1 MRDFYTKE
9 NMQGAA
15 FHVPDGGLSFEPA
28 ELSFETETE
37 TGREGV
43 IRVRHSGGKPAR
55 GYVYAS
61 ERCMR
66 GVREQF
72 APAADGTGYIR
83 WQFDSRGI
91 APGRTVSGF
100 FRVISPFGEY
110 SIPYTVRVSGAGE
123 ISKKKSIQGR
133 AAAGT
138 AGTRNLQ
145 GNTPAA
151 RISRRQGAAQEPQQ
165 QSDSVQA
172 ADQDL
177 SFSDIRTKADFLAL
191 AEENIERAADFFY
204 SHRLYRILTED
215 QDRTLYRG
223 LSMQKDN
230 LQNVE
235 EFLIAACGK
244 KKTIFEPV
252 ETSLFLQTEG
262 KGGRVDSRL
271 AGSRAERALEAHRQ
285 RVRSRG
291 MGVAAAKQ
299 QPAQED
305 LVYIPL
311 QIRKIGTGQVRLTIQ
326 AEGRFL
332 PSAPF
337 DVPAELQGSQD
348 SAAGSAKTV
357 DAAKRDVSAARD
369 VSAETDGSAK
379 TDDGA
384 KTDDSVK
391 TDGSAK
397 KDASAKTDGDDYA
410 EAAPVRESD
419 QSHIPVFGKAR
430 TGEPELLFTVRIPVS
445 RAALHAGRNF
455 GSVTVR
461 GPFNET
467 VVPVEV
473 YCLPV
478 VPPVRRRQER
488 ELHLLELQLMRLY
501 VDFRLTDS
509 RAHADIENQADRLIE
524 EITRRSRRDLIPRL
538 YRVHMMIL
546 RGKNAEAERELSR
559 IAVRYAG
566 VDSAQNISARFTAEQ
581 DAAYVYRQY
590 LYARCRLEDTQLRSR
605 VVRFLKGVYRA
616 QADWQTAWMLM
627 DLAEEYAPGT
637 SARWNFLRHQF
648 ENGCNSPVIWI
659 DAWEMVREDPGIL
672 LPGSSVQER
681 WVKDEFGLL
690 VLWYAARNNILT
702 ADAAEVMISLAE
714 KKKNFSL
721 LLYRALCASVE
732 VEALADMKSQ
742 LLRAICILL
751 IRGQYTTPQA
761 CVWYTR
767 ALEESVSLTNLEEY
781 RQRSIPADDSEFRLP
796 AGCNAILRT
805 TAARARRAVLLYD
818 RFSQEQVF
826 PIRDGVAPMSVYG
839 DANTIFLEDSEG
851 NRHAVTLPFAVDQQE
866 KEPDDPAGQAD
877 LFAVRQTDQFSV
889 RHGDKIPGRK
899 AGQADLMPA
908 SVFAGRA
915 PEKRMAFSDNPYE
928 LALQIGYGN
937 RKKELSL
944 LTPDTAAAAGRLLDS
959 GLMTSAARTEL
970 LLLCLSGCGQLPA
983 ESSRKAEESSGA
995 GGRGNTKPSG
1005 SGVRGYTESSGAG
1018 GRGNTKP
1025 SGAGG
1030 RGNAESAPAVRASS
1044 GHGGTR
1050 KPADLDSP
1058 DLSKNE
1064 MTRFFL
1070 QKADPAQCSSRE
1082 RALLLRYLQEDG
1094 EYERAVTWL
1103 LAYGN
1108 DAVDARLLGRIC
1120 LGLPWENGYETAVV
1134 PIGWEA
1140 FLRGN
1145 TDPALLEKLSACLQ
1159 GLSVELCRL
1168 RKACVDGAVPTRD
1181 LDNRIVRQ
1189 TLFSGAVSQ
1198 EHAQIIVSE
1207 GERLGEA
1214 FLPAMAQYADF
1225 AFSGG
1230 ISMGIRMTDLVAK
1243 TIAEGREETEDICK
1257 IACLK
1262 ELSMRQGDFSG
1273 RERDAA
1279 VASLSSLLSKG
1290 IIFPFYRQF
1299 PGYDDRLD
1307 LYAEETLVQYHSP
1320 GDAGEDQKHILFHYT
1335 TSRRGET
1342 GNYRSRPMKEM
1353 YRNFFVSGFLLFYG
1367 EQMHYYITDDPQE
1380 KHVVQSGMIGQD
1392 ARILENCSGRF
1403 GLINETTRAAAL
1415 RDYDEAL
1422 ALLTGY
1428 YRRSYLENELFR
1440 R

>member
-9 NMQGAA
+9 NMQGAS
-15 FHVPDGGLSFEPA
+15 FHVPDEGLAFEPA
-28 ELSFETETE
+28 ELSFETEAE

-43 IRVRHSGGKPAR
+43 IRVRHGGGKPAR

-91 APGRTVSGF
+91 APGRTVRGF

-123 ISKKKSIQGR
+123 ISKKKNIQGR
-133 AAAGT
+133 AAAGSAT
-138 AGTRNLQ
+138 ARALQ
-145 GNTPAA
+145 GSGSAA
-151 RISRRQGAAQEPQQ
+151 RTSRRQGAAQEPQQ
-165 QSDSVQA
+165 PDPVQP

-191 AEENIERAADFFY
+191 AEENFERAADFFY
-204 SHRLYRILTED
+204 SHRFSRILTED
-215 QDRTLYRG
+215 EDRTLYRG

-244 KKTIFEPV
+244 KKTVFEPV

-291 MGVAAAKQ
+291 LGAPVVRQ
-299 QPAQED
+299 QPVQED
-305 LVYIPL
+305 LVYLPL
-311 QIRKIGTGQVRLTIQ
+311 QIRKIGTGQVSLTIQ

-337 DVPAELQGSQD
+337 DVPAELQGRPEP
-348 SAAGSAKTV
+348 AAGN
-357 DAAKRDVSAARD
+357 
-369 VSAETDGSAK
+369 GK
-379 TDDGA
+379 TDPGVKTDLGGKTDPGVKTDLSGKTDPGA
-384 KTDDSVK
+384 KTDLGGK
-391 TDGSAK
+391 TDPG
-397 KDASAKTDGDDYA
+397 AKTDLSGQTDLGGKTDPGVKA
-410 EAAPVRESD
+410 DAGGKTVDSARTDVNIKTDRKDPAGTVPGKAPGQVPVS
-419 QSHIPVFGKAR
+419 VFGKVE
-430 TGEPELLFTVRIPVS
+430 TGEPELIFTVRIPVS

-473 YCLPV
+473 YCLPA

-637 SARWNFLRHQF
+637 GARWNFLRHQF

-659 DAWEMVREDPGIL
+659 DAWEMVKSDPGIL

-690 VLWYAARNNILT
+690 VLWYAARNNVLT
-702 ADAAEVMISLAE
+702 AGAAEVMISLAE

-732 VEALADMKSQ
+732 VEALAEMKPQ

-761 CVWYTR
+761 YVWYTR

-796 AGCNAILRT
+796 AGCNTILRT
-805 TAARARRAVLLYD
+805 TAVRARRAVLLYD
-818 RFSQEQVF
+818 RFRQEQVF

-839 DANTIFLEDSEG
+839 DANTIFLEDAEG
-851 NRHAVTLPFAVDQQE
+851 NRYAGTLPFAVDLQEEQQDR
-866 KEPDDPAGQAD
+866 PAVQRTDLLSGQRTNQPAGQGAD
-877 LFAVRQTDQFSV
+877 LLTGQKTNQ
-889 RHGDKIPGRK
+889 H
-899 AGQADLMPA
+899 AGQ
-908 SVFAGRA
+908 
-915 PEKRMAFSDNPYE
+915 AFSDNPYE

-937 RKKELSL
+937 RKKELYV

-959 GLMTSAARTEL
+959 GLLTSAARTEL
-970 LLLCLSGCGQLPA
+970 LLLCLAGCGQLPEEGVRDA
-983 ESSRKAEESSGA
+983 EDSADA
-995 GGRGNTKPSG
+995 GGGEKKEAAAAARAVSG
-1005 SGVRGYTESSGAG
+1005 Q
-1018 GRGNTKP
+1018 GR
-1025 SGAGG
+1025 
-1030 RGNAESAPAVRASS
+1030 
-1044 GHGGTR
+1044 TR
-1050 KPADLDSP
+1050 KPSVPDSP
-1058 DLSKNE
+1058 GFSKNE

-1070 QKADPAQCSSRE
+1070 KKADPAQCSPEE
-1082 RALLLRYLQEDG
+1082 RALLLRYLQEAG

-1108 DAVDARLLGRIC
+1108 DSVSAGLLGRIC

-1145 TDPALLEKLSACLQ
+1145 TDAALLERLSAGLQ
-1159 GLSVELCRL
+1159 GLSAELCRL
-1168 RKACVDGAVPTRD
+1168 RKACVDGAVPTRE

-1207 GERLGEA
+1207 GQRLGDA

-1230 ISMGIRMTDLVAK
+1230 ISMGIRMTDLVVN
-1243 TIAEGREETEDICK
+1243 TIAEGRQEVGDICR

-1279 VASLSSLLSKG
+1279 AASLSSLLSKG

-1320 GDAGEDQKHILFHYT
+1320 VRGGDDQKNIIFHYT

-1342 GNYRSRPMKEM
+1342 GNYRSRSMKEM

-1415 RDYDEAL
+1415 RDYEEAL
-1422 ALLTGY
+1422 SLLTGY